1 VNHRAS
7 ASRDWVA
14 GNGVLRSYNICLKIG
29 WPQNLYIYMIY
40 IIYIFIC
47 ICKYIYIYIHIYHT
61 VIYIEKY
68 FILFILFF
76 YHTWSVTLYTYIYI
90 IYIYILEYHISY
102 YIYTKFRDP
111 PFLTPSERFPYFWVW
126 DEITTNYTN
135 CQCATLQWTLHEVI
149 KGWQVKVQDIHR
161 DPGTHVVDGVG

>member
-1 VNHRAS
+1 MVS
-7 ASRDWVA
+7 WEVTT
-14 GNGVLRSYNICLKIG
+14 CLKIG
-29 WPQNLYIYMIY
+29 GPQNLYIYIY
-40 IIYIFIC
+40 DIHYIHIYMYIC
-47 ICKYIYIYIHIYHT
+47 IYVYIYIYIHIYHT
-61 VIYIEKY
+61 VIYIENY

-76 YHTWSVTLYTYIYI
+76 FIIHDQLHYIHTYIYI
-90 IYIYILEYHISY
+90 CILEYHISY
-102 YIYTKFRDP
+102 YIYICIYTKFRDP